1 MKIDNSALIPKILP
15 DEQVELITAEA
26 GGKAMTPDWVKT
38 LIMQE
43 LHIETATPAGTFEAA
58 VEVLDHYAEMG
69 INGIWV
75 TPIYEKGPGGNGYGN
90 TGPHRVEPALTGTD
104 DQEQCWLAVKK
115 FVDEAHK
122 RNIRVLLDII
132 TWGTMKNAPLTQEH
146 PDWYD
151 GTAWGNVAFNW
162 KNEELRQWFV
172 AVATEN
178 LLKTGAD
185 GYRCDCEPHH
195 TGYSIF
201 KQVRENCAA
210 AGRKVVIMA
219 EDGCLREDCYDM
231 EQDGVLS
238 YIEWDRGA
246 QYKNPRRFYLEEGFN
261 IVDSVKSGE
270 HIGCNT
276 LQWEKKSG
284 RYRWYTYC
292 VSNHDFEFSIV
303 NGNRLVMGYQAIFA
317 PFIPLWYYGAEFN
330 MQQNERK
337 VIYFVPVTKEECLAV
352 PENREFFEDIKA
364 YIRIRR
370 SYPEI
375 FEFFPED
382 HRATNIEKIEAEGI
396 SLQAYAR
403 YADGK
408 AVLVVGNPK
417 KETVSTRVQI
427 PYSLLSSGEQVKITD
442 LMTGQ
447 VVAAGAREAYSSFA
461 AEIAGEHIGV
471 YLVQ

>member
-1 MKIDNSALIPKILP
+1 MKINNSALIPPILP
-15 DEQVELITAEA
+15 DDQVELITAEA

-43 LHIETATPAGTFEAA
+43 IHIETATPAGTFEAA

-69 INGIWV
+69 VNGIWV

-104 DQEQCWLAVKK
+104 DQEKCWQAVKT
-115 FVDEAHK
+115 FVDEAHR
-122 RNIRVLLDII
+122 RNIRVLLDVI
-132 TWGTMKNAPLTQEH
+132 TWGTMKNAPLTREH

-172 AVATEN
+172 KVCTEN

-185 GYRCDCEPHH
+185 GYRCDCEPNH

-201 KQVRENCAA
+201 NQIRENCAA
-210 AGRKVVIMA
+210 AGRKVMIMA
-219 EDGCLREDCYDM
+219 EDGCLRENCYDM

-238 YIEWDRGA
+238 YLGWDRGA

-261 IVDSVKSGE
+261 IVDSVKSGQ
-270 HIGCNT
+270 HIGCAS
-276 LQWEKKSG
+276 LQHEQKSG

-330 MQQNERK
+330 MQQNERQ
-337 VIYFVPVTKEECLAV
+337 VIYFVPVTKDEHLAI
-352 PENREFFEDIKA
+352 PENRAFFEDIKA

-375 FEFFPED
+375 FEVFPED
-382 HRATNIEKIEAEGI
+382 HREANIEKIQAEGI

-408 AVLVVGNPK
+408 AILVVGNPEK
-417 KETVSTRVQI
+417 TTVSTRVHL
-427 PYSLLSSGEQVKITD
+427 PVTLFDAGKELTVTD

-447 VVAAGAREAYSSFA
+447 PVEKDGTAFA